1 MQLSNYADMEV
12 RISSIVNL
20 SQHGMLNTMIF
31 IYYPPCTTKTRR
43 HFSRLPVDLAT
54 KMEECLNLRTGD
66 FFMSGEET
74 ISLKVDHSAEIVD
87 DIAVLFKTKYYSD
100 ITLTVGDVRFPCHRV
115 ILASRCEYFR
125 ALLFGGLAE
134 THSSS
139 IHLNGISSTA
149 FYHILEY
156 IYTGKL
162 DISDA
167 NIEDA
172 LDVLGLVCQYNF
184 PYLRDNLSRHL
195 IQSLSLQNVCLLY
208 DSAITYD
215 LEDLIDACLQTID
228 RSPAVI
234 LSQPQFLRLSR
245 ASVVRMLSR
254 DSFYLPEVEIFRGV
268 QAWLEADYQSRF
280 EKYAT
285 LVASSSSPAVS
296 VSFDDQQQQVQQFSK
311 DQTLLAPMTL
321 KKSSGL
327 LSATRSNSSES
338 LFSSASTSDS
348 GTSGGAKL
356 KTSDSCS
363 AAVDEVRVH
372 LERETAEARA
382 ELVGCIRFELMS
394 LAELS
399 TDVRASRLLSP
410 DDLLDK
416 ISAKMRVTP
425 THLPIRGRLLPEV
438 NLAVPRL
445 GCSLLKGRWGN
456 YPFFF
461 VDNGVDPNETI
472 DGDQQNQQ
480 SRGTASRRR
489 HRHNQSRSVWDASS
503 DWMASTSRPF
513 DRDVQLRGRGDAL
526 ANASAWGFMDNVAI
540 STAAT
545 GWSTSGV
552 PQPDGS
558 LPVSYQHRDA
568 QSGPTGAL
576 MHLNCWLRG
585 SASSSAVPQQTKS
598 LLSTI
603 PFRRTPHEPP
613 PESELSVVS
622 HPIWVRDESIIVD
635 LGHNSF
641 VNLISMQLWDREPRL
656 NLTLSEE
663 EEHTQKN
670 KTAFGFS
677 STEKHFHQD
686 EKSIDEMM
694 GGYVRANAAEVPV
707 VMRTNFLA
715 TVMVFGVVKSSEGG
729 AYHNSSIFSTGHLMS
744 YAYYVE
750 VSQSLEDGCWEKVV
764 DYSNYACRSWQLL
777 YFPTR
782 IIRYI
787 RVVGTRSSVGKY
799 FHIISFQCLYT
810 RTKFN
815 VQNGLLIPR
824 TNVTTIHHG
833 ATVLE
838 GVSRLRNSLIDGDV
852 SVYNLNYGFTCH
864 QLGNG
869 SIDVQLSQPFLVS
882 SMRFLLWDLDS
893 RAYSYIVE
901 VSQDHSN
908 WSVVFDATQLL
919 CRSWQTINFPIQPV
933 TFIRITGTG
942 NTANDVFH
950 IVHLECP
957 ATVLDPSDDTLIG
970 DGGQKNAQQ
979 SSSQPYQ
986 STNSTPN
993 NEGGNGVDSNN
1004 RSSTNGTSINGPPG
1018 PSVYVDAV
1026 SALRHQRPRLLE
1038 VEEPS
1043 TPSSSLVADLSTF
1056 SLHSEATLDA
1066 TGTETTGD
1074 ASQPPP
1080 PGGGDTSMIANS
1092 MHYFSGNSR
1101 ATSLSSVNRNDSS
1114 EANRLS
1120 SLNVAERM
1128 HQDLPQLRSSSGSSL
1143 DSSGNA
1149 PTSEL
1154 S

>member
-1 MQLSNYADMEV
+1 
-12 RISSIVNL
+12 
-20 SQHGMLNTMIF
+20 
-31 IYYPPCTTKTRR
+31 
-43 HFSRLPVDLAT
+43 
-54 KMEECLNLRTGD
+54 
-66 FFMSGEET
+66 
-74 ISLKVDHSAEIVD
+74 
-87 DIAVLFKTKYYSD
+87 
-100 ITLTVGDVRFPCHRV
+100 
-115 ILASRCEYFR
+115 
-125 ALLFGGLAE
+125 
-134 THSSS
+134 
-139 IHLNGISSTA
+139 
-149 FYHILEY
+149 

-162 DISDA
+162 DISGA

-172 LDVLGLVCQYNF
+172 LDVLSLVCQYNF

-285 LVASSSSPAVS
+285 LVASSSSPSVS
-296 VSFDDQQQQVQQFSK
+296 ISFDDHQQQVQQFSK

-327 LSATRSNSSES
+327 LPATRSNSSES
-338 LFSSASTSDS
+338 LFSSASISDS
-348 GTSGGAKL
+348 GTGSGKCSMISESLCCNHLHSHYNAKL

-480 SRGTASRRR
+480 SRGTVSRRR

-503 DWMASTSRPF
+503 DWMAPTSRPF

-552 PQPDGS
+552 PQSDGS
-558 LPVSYQHRDA
+558 LSVSYQHRDA

-585 SASSSAVPQQTKS
+585 GASSSTVPQQTKS
-598 LLSTI
+598 LFSTI

-641 VNLISMQLWDREPRL
+641 VNLISMQLWDREPR
-656 NLTLSEE
+656 
-663 EEHTQKN
+663 
-670 KTAFGFS
+670 
-677 STEKHFHQD
+677 
-686 EKSIDEMM
+686 
-694 GGYVRANAAEVPV
+694 
-707 VMRTNFLA
+707 
-715 TVMVFGVVKSSEGG
+715 
-729 AYHNSSIFSTGHLMS
+729 S
-744 YAYYVE
+744 YAYYIE
-750 VSQSLEDGCWEKVV
+750 VSQSLEEGCWEKVV

-810 RTKFN
+810 RTKFS

-908 WSVVFDATQLL
+908 WNVVFDATQLL
-919 CRSWQTINFPIQPV
+919 CRSWQTINFPLQPV

-970 DGGQKNAQQ
+970 EGGQKNAQQ

-993 NEGGNGVDSNN
+993 NEGSNGVDSNN
-1004 RSSTNGTSINGPPG
+1004 RSSTNGTAINGPPG

-1066 TGTETTGD
+1066 TGTETMGD

-1128 HQDLPQLRSSSGSSL
+1128 QQDLPQLRSSSGSSL

>member
-1 MQLSNYADMEV
+1 
-12 RISSIVNL
+12 
-20 SQHGMLNTMIF
+20 
-31 IYYPPCTTKTRR
+31 
-43 HFSRLPVDLAT
+43 
-54 KMEECLNLRTGD
+54 
-66 FFMSGEET
+66 MSGEET

-87 DIAVLFKTKYYSD
+87 DIAVLLKTKDYSD
-100 ITLTVGDVRFPCHRV
+100 ITLVVGDAQFPCHRV

-139 IHLNGISSTA
+139 IRLNGISSTA
-149 FYHILEY
+149 FYYILEY

-162 DISDA
+162 DISGA

-172 LDVLGLVCQYNF
+172 CDVLGLVCQYNF
-184 PYLRDNLSRHL
+184 SNLQDDLSRNF
-195 IQSLSLQNVCLLY
+195 IQSLNVQNVCLLY

-228 RSPAVI
+228 RYPAII
-234 LSQPQFLRLSR
+234 LTQPQFLRLSR

-254 DSFYLPEVEIFRGV
+254 DSFYIPEIEILRGV

-280 EKYAT
+280 EKSTAI
-285 LVASSSSPAVS
+285 VASSSSPSVS
-296 VSFDDQQQQVQQFSK
+296 VSFVDQQQHQVQQFPK
-311 DQTLLAPMTL
+311 DPTLLASMTL
-321 KKSSGL
+321 KKNSGL
-327 LSATRSNSSES
+327 LPATRSNSSES

-348 GTSGGAKL
+348 GTSVGAKS

-363 AAVDEVRVH
+363 AAIDEVRVL

-382 ELVGCIRFELMS
+382 ELVGCIRFELMT

-416 ISAKMRVTP
+416 ISAKMRATP

-438 NLAVPRL
+438 NLAVSRL
-445 GCSLLKGRWGN
+445 GCSLLKGQRGN

-461 VDNGVDPNETI
+461 VDNGGDPNETT
-472 DGDQQNQQ
+472 DDEQQNQQ
-480 SRGTASRRR
+480 SHGAASRRR

-513 DRDVQLRGRGDAL
+513 DRDLQLRGRGDAL

-545 GWSTSGV
+545 GWSASGV
-552 PQPDGS
+552 PQLDGGF
-558 LPVSYQHRDA
+558 PVSYQHRDA

-576 MHLNCWLRG
+576 MHLNCWLLN
-585 SASSSAVPQQTKS
+585 SASSSTVPQQTGS
-598 LLSTI
+598 LPSAI
-603 PFRRTPHEPP
+603 SSRRTPHEPP

-622 HPIWVRDESIIVD
+622 HRIWVRDESIIVD

-641 VNLISMQLWDREPRL
+641 VNLISMQLWDRESR
-656 NLTLSEE
+656 
-663 EEHTQKN
+663 
-670 KTAFGFS
+670 
-677 STEKHFHQD
+677 
-686 EKSIDEMM
+686 
-694 GGYVRANAAEVPV
+694 
-707 VMRTNFLA
+707 
-715 TVMVFGVVKSSEGG
+715 
-729 AYHNSSIFSTGHLMS
+729 S

-750 VSQSLEDGCWEKVV
+750 VSQSLEDSCWEKVV
-764 DYSNYACRSWQLL
+764 DYSNYACRSWQML

-787 RVVGTRSSVGKY
+787 RIVGTRSSVGKH

-810 RTKFN
+810 RTKLN
-815 VQNGLLIPR
+815 VQNGLLVPR
-824 TNVTTIHHG
+824 TNVATIHHG

-838 GVSRLRNSLIDGDV
+838 GVSRLRNSLIDGDF

-901 VSQDHSN
+901 VSQDRLK

-919 CRSWQTINFPIQPV
+919 CRSWQTINFPLQPV

-957 ATVLDPSDDTLIG
+957 ATVLDPSDDTLVG
-970 DGGQKNAQQ
+970 EGGQDNAQQ
-979 SSSQPYQ
+979 SPRSSQ
-986 STNSTPN
+986 SINSGAN
-993 NEGGNGVDSNN
+993 NEGSNGVISNN
-1004 RSSTNGTSINGPPG
+1004 RGSTNRIAINGPPG
-1018 PSVYVDAV
+1018 STVYVDAV

-1074 ASQPPP
+1074 ASQPVRPLP
-1080 PGGGDTSMIANS
+1080 IPHYQRRRRRRYHHNGRHQQRILDDDEESYHRGATSATNSGIGNNPGGGDASMIANS
-1092 MHYFSGNSR
+1092 MQYFSGNSR

-1120 SLNVAERM
+1120 SLNVTERIQ
-1128 HQDLPQLRSSSGSSL
+1128 QDLPLLRSSSESSL